1 MARSRSRSKSTLAT
15 MRALSVILFLTVAGL
30 VFAGIDQM
38 RHWNILTGW
47 ELIGWALI
55 PLALLLSFTL
65 PVMCKVVRT
74 NGLACNHWAYGLL
87 FGCGR
92 VPGHRWKKF
101 RARLQLPQKEV
112 KPVGRPRPAG
122 SVALN
127 YQPAQQRQEVKV
139 TVEDGRLGVCGFWV
153 SVVSMVA
160 AVIPLIA
167 HFAYH

>member
-1 MARSRSRSKSTLAT
+1 
-15 MRALSVILFLTVAGL
+15 
-30 VFAGIDQM
+30 M

-55 PLALLLSFTL
+55 PLALLISFTF
-65 PVMCKVVRT
+65 PVRCKVVRT
-74 NGLACNHWAYGLL
+74 NGLACGHWAYGLL

-92 VPGHRWKKF
+92 TASHRWKKF
-101 RARLQLPQKEV
+101 RARLQLPEREV

-127 YQPAQQRQEVKV
+127 YQPAQQRQEIKV
-139 TVEDGRLGVCGFWV
+139 TVEDGRFGVFGFWV

-160 AVIPLIA
+160 AVIPIIA

>member
-1 MARSRSRSKSTLAT
+1 MARSRSKSTLAT
-15 MRALSVILFLTVAGL
+15 MRALSVIFFLTVAGL

-101 RARLQLPQKEV
+101 RARLQLPQREV

-127 YQPAQQRQEVKV
+127 YQPPRQRQEVKV
-139 TVEDGRLGVCGFWV
+139 TVGDGRLGVCGFWV
-153 SVVSMVA
+153 SVVSMIA

>member
-1 MARSRSRSKSTLAT
+1 MARSRSKSTLAT
-15 MRALSVILFLTVAGL
+15 MRAVSTVLFLAVAGL
-30 VFAGIDQM
+30 VAVGIDQM

-87 FGCGR
+87 FGCGK

-101 RARLQLPQKEV
+101 RAPT
-112 KPVGRPRPAG
+112 PR
-122 SVALN
+122 
-127 YQPAQQRQEVKV
+127 
-139 TVEDGRLGVCGFWV
+139 TLGVSIVPGCYCLCVPCRSLSLFFV
-153 SVVSMVA
+153 MM
-160 AVIPLIA
+160 
-167 HFAYH
+167 